1 MQSNLRLV
9 SPPFPFRK
17 LFHQLERLRALL
29 SFELMTFFMNFH
41 VALVEIFSLNII
53 RQVKLSVLDVQR
65 IKRREFH
72 TQWLRLGKNPREG

>member
-29 SFELMTFFMNFH
+29 SFEVMTFFMNFH
-41 VALVEIFSLNII
+41 VALVEIFSLNIL
-53 RQVKLSVLDVQR
+53 RQV
-65 IKRREFH
+65 
-72 TQWLRLGKNPREG
+72 